1 MAVSEFPSSTKPSRL
16 RNVVS
21 LRGEHDASTAVALSA
36 ELARIVTCDDAD
48 LVVDLSE
55 VEFFGASAVGIL
67 VRTRALLESR
77 ERHLFLQAPNR
88 CAQRVLAICGLDEL
102 VAS

>member
-1 MAVSEFPSSTKPSRL
+1 MAVSAFSTSTRTPG

-21 LRGEHDASTAVALSA
+21 LRGEHDASTAAELSA
-36 ELARIVTCDDAD
+36 ELARAVTCGDAD
-48 LVVDLSE
+48 LVLDLSE

-67 VRTRALLESR
+67 TRTRAMLEAR
-77 ERHLFLQAPNR
+77 ERRLIVLAPNR
-88 CAQRVLAICGLDEL
+88 CAQRVLAICGLEEL